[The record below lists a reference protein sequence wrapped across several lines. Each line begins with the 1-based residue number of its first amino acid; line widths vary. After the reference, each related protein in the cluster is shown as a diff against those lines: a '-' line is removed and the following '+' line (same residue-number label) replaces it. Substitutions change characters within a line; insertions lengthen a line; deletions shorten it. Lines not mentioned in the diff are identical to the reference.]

1 MIKNK
6 EEGSNTKNEERTYS
20 KIKIIITKIKK
31 IKYSKAYKITLLL
44 IGLLIRMVRSVIFP
58 IASIL
63 IVVIIDGYVFVYGG
77 LANGFR
83 ALVAE
88 GTISLALVTYLQMKN
103 AKNQTKV

>member
-1 MIKNK
+1 MGEDGTNTEKRESKNNENESVK
-6 EEGSNTKNEERTYS
+6 EETRNSRLYKLSLRVVGLF
-20 KIKIIITKIKK
+20 IK
-31 IKYSKAYKITLLL
+31 
-44 IGLLIRMVRSVIFP
+44 LIRSPLFP
-58 IASIL
+58 VFSIL
-63 IVVIIDGYVFVYGG
+63 IVIIINVYVFIYGG

>member
-1 MIKNK
+1 MRKIGEEWTNTEKKEHTNNKNDSVK
-6 EEGSNTKNEERTYS
+6 EETKNS
-20 KIKIIITKIKK
+20 KL
-31 IKYSKAYKITLLL
+31 YKISLRVVGVF
-44 IGLLIRMVRSVIFP
+44 IRLIRSPLFP
-58 IASIL
+58 VFSIL
-63 IVVIIDGYVFVYGG
+63 IVVIIDGCVFVYGG